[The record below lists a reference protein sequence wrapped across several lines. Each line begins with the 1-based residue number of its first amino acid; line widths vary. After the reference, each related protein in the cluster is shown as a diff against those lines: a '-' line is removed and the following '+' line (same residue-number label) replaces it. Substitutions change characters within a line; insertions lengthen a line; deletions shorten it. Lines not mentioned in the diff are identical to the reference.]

1 MKVTAQE
8 EYGLRCLIQLA
19 IARGE
24 KRALTAAEIAEWE
37 GLGTPFVGK
46 ILATL
51 KAGGLVTSE
60 RGAKKGFLLSRTP
73 DAIMLDEVLTVLG
86 GRLFTGAYC
95 DEHTGKRDDCV
106 HKSACNV
113 RPVWGSLEL
122 IMSSVLRRV
131 SLADLLGSESAIR
144 SLIGK
149 SFLAGIREPENTFA
163 VASRADDKER

>member
-19 IARGE
+19 QARSE
-24 KRALTAAEIAEWE
+24 NRSLTIGEIASSE
-37 GLGTPFVGK
+37 GLATAFVGK

-51 KAGGLVTSE
+51 KSGGLVTQE
-60 RGAKKGFLLSRTP
+60 RGGHRGYNLSRNAN
-73 DAIMLDEVLTVLG
+73 AIMLDEVLTILG

-106 HKSACNV
+106 HLSACNI

-122 IMSSVLRRV
+122 IVSSVLRRI
-131 SLADLLGSESAIR
+131 SLAELLGSESAIR
-144 SLIGK
+144 STFSK
-149 SFLAGIREPENTFA
+149 SVQASLKEPTGSFAALSAGTE
-163 VASRADDKER
+163 DKS

>member
-19 IARGE
+19 QARGE
-24 KRALTAAEIAEWE
+24 NRHLTIGDIAASE
-37 GLGTPFVGK
+37 GLSAQFVGK
-46 ILATL
+46 ILTTL
-51 KAGGLVTSE
+51 KAGGLVTSV
-60 RGAKKGFLLSRTP
+60 KGGQKGYALSRNP
-73 DAIMLDEVLTVLG
+73 SAIMLDEVLTVLG

-106 HKSACNV
+106 HISACTV

-122 IMSSVLRRV
+122 IVSSVLRRI

-144 SLIGK
+144 STFSESVQATLKESTGP
-149 SFLAGIREPENTFA
+149 LAALSGNAKPN
-163 VASRADDKER
+163 S